1 MYVCKLRVAQ
11 ITFVLNEIT
20 HPFDTTEKRYSYI
33 IQLKEHEAFIYIHI
47 YIFKL
52 YDMSFNMDW
61 KENNNNIYL
70 IGNQACTGME
80 ELIGTQPFKRS
91 IMTFLL
97 TRPE

>member
-61 KENNNNIYL
+61 KEDNSNIPYRESSL
-70 IGNQACTGME
+70 YRYGRAH
-80 ELIGTQPFKRS
+80 RDA
-91 IMTFLL
+91 TF
-97 TRPE
+97 